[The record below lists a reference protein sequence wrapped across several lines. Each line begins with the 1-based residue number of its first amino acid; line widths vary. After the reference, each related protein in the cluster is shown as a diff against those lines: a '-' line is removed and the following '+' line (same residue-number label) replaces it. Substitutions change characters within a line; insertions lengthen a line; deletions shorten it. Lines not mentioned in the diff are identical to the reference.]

1 MKEIMNTDRTMKQ
14 PLRVEHLYKKYGT
27 KAVLKDCSFSLSHGL
42 HGFLGPNEAGKTTL
56 LRLLAGVVKPD
67 RGEILYCGQSIGE
80 MGAQYS
86 RRLGYLP
93 QNFGFY
99 PDLTVEEYLYYIA
112 SLKGLRPIVM
122 KRDTRRLLEEYQ
134 LAENKDSRMEDIS
147 GGQQE
152 RAGIIQ
158 ALLGGPEILLL
169 DEPFASQDAAMRNIL
184 LERMHRYAES
194 HIVVISTHLVEE
206 VSGWADKVV
215 TL

>member
-1 MKEIMNTDRTMKQ
+1 MKSTAVMLEISHVSIEFGGRPVLQDLSLQLTPGLTCITGRN
-14 PLRVEHLYKKYGT
+14 GT
-27 KAVLKDCSFSLSHGL
+27 
-42 HGFLGPNEAGKTTL
+42 GKTTL

-158 ALLGGPEILLL
+158 ALLGSPEILLL